1 MTNDICMAVSLWQ
14 AVFLGIVQG
23 LTEFL
28 PISSS
33 AHLIV
38 VPSLL
43 GWQAQGLTF
52 DVMLHVGTL
61 VALLVSFRRQWVEI
75 VRCFLGRLKRFSSR
89 VHPSETKLADALI
102 LGTLPILVVGGLFE
116 DLIRDSLRTPMII
129 PITLSL
135 FALLLGWADRRSTQK
150 RDLSRIRLRD
160 GFIVG
165 MAQALALVP
174 GVSRSGVTITAALFL
189 GLSRAESARF
199 SFLLATPAVALAG
212 ASAIYDICQLSSA
225 LPQLGLILFL
235 GVTSSFVSGFLCI
248 KYFLRF
254 LALHS
259 YFPFVVYR
267 LLLAAFI
274 FVWLL
279 S

>member
-1 MTNDICMAVSLWQ
+1 MTNDVLMAVSLWQ
-14 AVFLGIVQG
+14 TVFLGIVQG

-33 AHLIV
+33 AHLII

-43 GWQAQGLTF
+43 GWQALGLTF

-75 VRCFLGRLKRFSSR
+75 VRCFLGRLKRFRMR

-102 LGTLPILVVGGLFE
+102 LGTLPTLVVGGLFE

-129 PITLSL
+129 PVTLSL
-135 FALLLGWADRRSTQK
+135 FALLLGWADRRSPQK

-212 ASAIYDICQLSSA
+212 ASAIHDLYQLSST
-225 LPQLGLILFL
+225 LPQLGLILFW
-235 GVTSSFVSGFLCI
+235 GVTSSFVSGLLCI

-254 LALHS
+254 LVLHS

-274 FVWLL
+274 FAWLL